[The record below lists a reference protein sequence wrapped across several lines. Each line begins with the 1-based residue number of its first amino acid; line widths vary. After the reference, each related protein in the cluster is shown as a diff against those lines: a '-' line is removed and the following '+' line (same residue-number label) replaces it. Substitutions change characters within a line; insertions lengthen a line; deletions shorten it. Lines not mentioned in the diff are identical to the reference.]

1 MRSRAETKK
10 NTATK
15 ASQTKP
21 YRFWE
26 KTGMSLLHT
35 ETSAPFCIYSNYSM
49 PALANIF
56 LAVTVVNVVEKRTRR
71 GGGGPVSDDGCSVSR
86 VVLNFYRQR
95 TDKFKSLAFTFEYN
109 GSCTKP
115 NFLGVSLP
123 NMTENCGGIR
133 ITRRLG
139 FHLFADSQP
148 VE

>member
-1 MRSRAETKK
+1 MEK
-10 NTATK
+10 NRHVLP
-15 ASQTKP
+15 P
-21 YRFWE
+21 YGDECTF
-26 KTGMSLLHT
+26 SHLLQLFN
-35 ETSAPFCIYSNYSM
+35 TSPGEYFPCGDGSH
-49 PALANIF
+49 
-56 LAVTVVNVVEKRTRR
+56 VVEKRTRR

-115 NFLGVSLP
+115 NFVGVSLP